1 MLEVSESLKEY
12 LKKKGRSF
20 KGKIECSSDK
30 VYEGIMSIS
39 VTRPF
44 CSDTLTFGNVNIA
57 YCNIAI
63 YDTSVAFA
71 GKEITVYIK
80 ALNGSE
86 EWIKLGV
93 FTAEKPTT
101 SGKVTTFTAYD
112 CIKHKTDITYFPS
125 FSDMYVS
132 ISAVFEDVCTQC
144 QVSFVPVNSQTLVN
158 PSLISGYKCKDA
170 LGQIAGF
177 LGGNIVTD
185 NEGRVTVRTFKSCN
199 YNADEN
205 MIDVPEISE
214 ETTDFKGISCTTPQ
228 GTLVSG
234 EEYGNHI
241 SFSNVLIAQYQLD
254 LIWSNIKTIHYN
266 ALSINLLIGT
276 PLLEVGDVFTV
287 TVFDK
292 TYTLPLMHYEIDFDG
307 GIMNTCKSY
316 YKTTEEKK
324 DRLSVTEKLEEV
336 SKEMENVKS
345 SVDDVK
351 NDSGINSDFIK
362 LLNSALGLYLSKEIL
377 SDGSEKI
384 YGHDNPSL
392 AQSTYIFTM
401 NAEGFA
407 FTTGKNCW
415 NNGSPQ
421 WQNGITKEGNA
432 ILNYLTAKKI
442 SADLIETGVLKS
454 KNGNTVFNLNTG
466 RITQGRET
474 EEYTDSILINN
485 GSYFCERVYKNKDLT
500 ITIDLCQDGL
510 HFVERKTSTG
520 EIIEGG
526 VTDYTP
532 SLANP
537 REIWLKKPLATSY
550 GGTGANN
557 PIDAQKNLGLEDG
570 ATRKVWF
577 TGNNGTNGSLGTD
590 NTSTADL
597 YVPSLGVLIN
607 WNGAVLGTNSN
618 LQYCY
623 KGLFGELAVKN
634 FSDIDSRYLREY
646 ALNAINIDNTNGC
659 WTVDISEY
667 GHGTYP
673 EIVAG
678 TAETWINVT
687 QTTSGHFYV
696 QTAIKCDADG
706 NANRKTRAMWIR
718 NKYVS
723 SAWSAWTGVSLL

>member
-12 LKKKGRSF
+12 LNKKGRSF
-20 KGKIECSSDK
+20 KGKIECSSDT

-44 CSDTLTFGNVNIA
+44 CPDTLTFGNVNIA

-101 SGKVTTFTAYD
+101 SGKATTFTAYD

-125 FSDMYVS
+125 FSDTYVS

-185 NEGRVTVRTFKSCN
+185 NEGRVTVRFFKSCS
-199 YNADEN
+199 YNVDEN
-205 MIDVPEISE
+205 MIDVPEIGE
-214 ETTDFKGISCTTPQ
+214 ETTGFKGISCTTPQ

-234 EEYGNHI
+234 EEYGSLI
-241 SFSNVLIAQYQLD
+241 SFSNVLMTQSRLNS
-254 LIWSNIKTIHYN
+254 IWSEVKSIHYN
-266 ALSINLLIGT
+266 ALSVNLLIGT

-292 TYTLPLMHYEIDFDG
+292 IYTLPLMHYEIDFDG
-307 GIMNTCKSY
+307 GIMNTCKSF
-316 YKTTEEKK
+316 YKTPEEKK
-324 DRLSVTEKLEEV
+324 DRLSATEKLEEV

-351 NDSGINSDFIK
+351 NDSSINSDFIK
-362 LLNSALGLYLSKEIL
+362 LLNSALGLYFSKETL

-384 YGHDNPSL
+384 YGHNNPSL

-407 FTTGKNCW
+407 FTTGENCW
-415 NNGSPQ
+415 NNGNPF
-421 WQNGITKEGNA
+421 WENGITKEGNA

-454 KNGNTVFNLNTG
+454 KNGVTEIDLDNGAIQQTYEDDEHITVTHIQNCW
-466 RITQGRET
+466 
-474 EEYTDSILINN
+474 IN
-485 GSYFCERVYKNKDLT
+485 SERFYKQRNISEILT
-500 ITIDLCQDGL
+500 ITPD
-510 HFVERKTSTG
+510 S
-520 EIIEGG
+520 IELWRYDHSGSDSSVNKISFD
-526 VTDYTP
+526 VTNFNRL
-532 SLANP
+532 SLI
-537 REIWLKKPLATSY
+537 EPLSIGD
-550 GGTGANN
+550 GGTGAGGVEE
-557 PIDAQKNLGLEDG
+557 ARENLGIGEAASLNI
-570 ATRKVWF
+570 W
-577 TGNNGTNGSLGTD
+577 NYSGSLD
-590 NTSTADL
+590 IENMNEAKL
-597 YVPSLGVLIN
+597 FVPTIKT
-607 WNGAVLGTNSN
+607 LGTWDGSYDIDGYSN
-618 LQYCY
+618 LEYCK
-623 KGLFGELAVKN
+623 KGPFGTLATKE
-634 FSDIDSRYLREY
+634 FSDLDVRYLRKY
-646 ALNAINIDNTNGC
+646 ALNAINIDNTDGC
-659 WTVDISEY
+659 WTVDISEE
-667 GHGTYP
+667 GHGTIP
-673 EIVAG
+673 TPWV
-678 TAETWINVT
+678 NVT

-696 QTAIKCDADG
+696 QIAIKCDKDD
-706 NANRKTRAMWIR
+706 NSSRKASGMWIR